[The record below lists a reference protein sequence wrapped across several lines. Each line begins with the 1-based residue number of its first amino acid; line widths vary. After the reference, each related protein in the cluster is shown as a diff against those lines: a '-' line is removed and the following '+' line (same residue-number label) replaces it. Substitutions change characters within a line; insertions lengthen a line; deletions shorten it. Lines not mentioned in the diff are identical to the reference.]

1 MKHYFKLDRK
11 LSAQEKRPVCIPA
24 KPWSAARCKRSEYE
38 HKMWHGW
45 WYYKLLLKYNNEHGF
60 PMIQESL
67 VGRKLREHIMQ
78 STETI

>member
-1 MKHYFKLDRK
+1 
-11 LSAQEKRPVCIPA
+11 
-24 KPWSAARCKRSEYE
+24 
-38 HKMWHGW
+38 MWHGW

>member
-1 MKHYFKLDRK
+1 MKPYFKLDRK
-11 LSAQEKRPVCIPA
+11 LSAQEKRPVRIPA

-38 HKMWHGW
+38 HKMWRGW
-45 WYYKLLLKYNNEHGF
+45 WYYKLLLKYNNKHGF